1 MKLYEFEAKIL
12 QPEDKV
18 GAYIEFPYNAEA
30 EFGRKGWVRVV
41 STFDG
46 LQYRGALANMGMG
59 CHILIVPKKI
69 REELRKQH
77 GDILKVTIVE
87 DIEPR
92 VIEIPEDFNTLLLNN
107 EKAKEEFDKLSY
119 TKRKDLVDGINKA
132 KKEET
137 RERRKLKEIGRASCR
152 ERV

>member
-1 MKLYEFEAKIL
+1 MKVYEFEAKIL

-41 STFDG
+41 ATFDG
-46 LQYRGALANMGMG
+46 LEYRGSLANMGMG
-59 CHILIVPKKI
+59 CHVLIITKKI

-87 DIEPR
+87 DFEPR

-107 EKAKEEFDKLSY
+107 ERAKIEFDKFSY
-119 TKRKDLVDGINKA
+119 TKRKEIVDWINDA

-137 RERRKLKEIGRASCR
+137 REKRKLKTIKKLQN
-152 ERV
+152 

>member
-1 MKLYEFEAKIL
+1 MKVYEFDAKIL
-12 QPEDKV
+12 QPDDKV

-41 STFDG
+41 ATFDG
-46 LQYRGALANMGMG
+46 FEYRGALANMGMG

-69 REELRKQH
+69 RAELGKQH
-77 GDILKVTIVE
+77 GDFIKVTIVE

-119 TKRKDLVDGINKA
+119 TKRKDIVDGINEA

-137 RERRKLKEIGRASCR
+137 REKRKLKAIENLLN
-152 ERV
+152 E